1 MRVERLD
8 EREGP
13 DGGRRMTGELAF
25 AFLLGTV
32 ASVNPCGFAFL
43 PAYLARR
50 LGVDGNG
57 VSDTSD
63 ALLRAFAVGA
73 VTTAAFLVVFG
84 VAGAVLSLGAF
95 WLTAALP
102 WAGLVI
108 GLALAAMGVAVLA
121 GRAVRINLPMA
132 KTAAAGSGLQGDFLF
147 GIGYGVASLSCTLP
161 IFLTVTGTAITGGI
175 IASAFSFAA
184 YALGMGTVLTALAVG
199 AALSRS
205 GLAAVMG
212 SLLPYVNRASG
223 ALLLLAGLYVVY
235 FWAYAVVPLE
245 LPAQLTTIGI
255 GERLSGAL
263 RSWLGGTIGQT
274 AIYGLLTALVAVFAW
289 VVWRR
294 IASTLLDRNW
304 AARTGGIRDGGN
316 EHAPGISPD

>member
-13 DGGRRMTGELAF
+13 DGGRGMIGELAF

-32 ASVNPCGFAFL
+32 ATVNPCGFALL

-50 LGVDGNG
+50 LGTDGSG

-63 ALLRAFAVGA
+63 ALLRAFAGGA
-73 VTTAAFLVVFG
+73 VTTAGFLVVFG
-84 VAGAVLSLGAF
+84 VAGGAVSLGAF
-95 WLTAALP
+95 WLTVALP

-108 GLALAAMGVAVLA
+108 GLVLAAMGVAVLA
-121 GRAVRINLPMA
+121 GRAVRISLPMA
-132 KTAAAGSGLQGDFLF
+132 KPAASGSGLQGDFLF

-161 IFLTVTGTAITGGI
+161 LFLTVTGTAITGGI
-175 IASAFSFAA
+175 IASALSFAA

-223 ALLLLAGLYVVY
+223 GLLLLAGLYVVY
-235 FWAYAVVPLE
+235 FWAYVVVPLE
-245 LPAQLTTIGI
+245 LPAQESMIVT
-255 GERLSGAL
+255 GERLSAAL
-263 RSWLGGTIGQT
+263 RDWLSGSAGQS
-274 AIYGLLTALVAVFAW
+274 ALYVLLTLLPALLVW
-289 VVWRR
+289 IVWRR
-294 IASTLLDRNW
+294 IASTSLDRNW
-304 AARTGGIRDGGN
+304 AARTEGIRDGSN
-316 EHAPGISPD
+316 EHEPGISAD

>member
-1 MRVERLD
+1 MI
-8 EREGP
+8 
-13 DGGRRMTGELAF
+13 GELAY

-32 ASVNPCGFAFL
+32 ATVNPCGFALL

-50 LGVDGNG
+50 LGTDGSG

-63 ALLRAFAVGA
+63 ALVRAFAVGA
-73 VTTAAFLVVFG
+73 VTTAGFLVVFG
-84 VAGAVLSLGAF
+84 VAGGAVSLGAF
-95 WLTAALP
+95 WLTVALP

-108 GLALAAMGVAVLA
+108 GLALATMGVAVLA
-121 GRAVRINLPMA
+121 GRAVRITLPTV
-132 KTAAAGSGLQGDFLF
+132 KPAASGNGLQGDFLF

-161 IFLTVTGTAITGGI
+161 LFLAVTGTAITGDI

-235 FWAYAVVPLE
+235 YWAFAVIPLE
-245 LPAQLTTIGI
+245 LPAQESTIVT
-255 GERLSGAL
+255 GERLSSSL
-263 RSWLGGTIGQT
+263 RSWLAGTTGQT
-274 AIYGLLTALVAVFAW
+274 ALYGLLTALVTVFAW

-294 IASTLLDRNW
+294 ITSTLRDRNW
-304 AARTGGIRDGGN
+304 AARTEGKRDGSI
-316 EHAPGISPD
+316 EHAPGISTD

>member
-1 MRVERLD
+1 MRVGRLG

-13 DGGRRMTGELAF
+13 DGRRRIIGELGF

-32 ASVNPCGFAFL
+32 ATVNPCGFALL

-50 LGVDGNG
+50 LGTDGSG

-73 VTTAAFLVVFG
+73 VTTGGFLVVFG
-84 VAGAVLSLGAF
+84 VAGGAVSLGAF
-95 WLTAALP
+95 WLTVALP

-108 GLALAAMGVAVLA
+108 GLVLAAMGVAVLA

-132 KTAAAGSGLQGDFLF
+132 KPAASGSGLQGDFLF

-161 IFLTVTGTAITGGI
+161 LFLAVTGTAITGGI
-175 IASAFSFAA
+175 IASALSFAA
-184 YALGMGTVLTALAVG
+184 YALGMGAVLTALAVG
-199 AALSRS
+199 AAISRS

-223 ALLLLAGLYVVY
+223 ALLLLAGLYVVF

-245 LPAQLTTIGI
+245 LPAQFSAIVM
-255 GERLSGAL
+255 GEQLSGAL
-263 RSWLGGTIGQT
+263 RSWLGGSIGQT
-274 AIYGLLTALVAVFAW
+274 AIYTLLALLAFLFAW
-289 VVWRR
+289 ILWRR
-294 IASTLLDRNW
+294 RKSSLRASTDVAEGLRH
-304 AARTGGIRDGGN
+304 GV
-316 EHAPGISPD
+316 APQD

>member
-1 MRVERLD
+1 MI
-8 EREGP
+8 
-13 DGGRRMTGELAF
+13 GELGF

-32 ASVNPCGFAFL
+32 ATANPCGFALL

-57 VSDTSD
+57 VSDTGD

-73 VTTAAFLVVFG
+73 LTTAGFLVVFG
-84 VAGAVLSLGAF
+84 VAGGAISLGAF
-95 WLTAALP
+95 WLTVALP

-108 GLALAAMGVAVLA
+108 GLVLAAMGVAVLA
-121 GRAVRINLPMA
+121 GRGVRINLPMA
-132 KTAAAGSGLQGDFLF
+132 KPAASGSGLRGNFLF

-161 IFLTVTGTAITGGI
+161 LFLTVTGTAITGGI
-175 IASAFSFAA
+175 FASAFSFAA
-184 YALGMGTVLTALAVG
+184 YALGMGTILTALAVG

-205 GLAAVMG
+205 GVAAVTG

-245 LPAQLTTIGI
+245 LPAQESTIAM

-263 RSWLGGTIGQT
+263 RGWLSASAGQT
-274 AIYGLLTALVAVFAW
+274 ALYGLLSVLLALLVW
-289 VVWRR
+289 IVWRR
-294 IASTLLDRNW
+294 IAFALSHREW
-304 AARTGGIRDGGN
+304 ATTSEGTRDGGN
-316 EHAPGISPD
+316 EHAPGISAD

>member
-1 MRVERLD
+1 MI
-8 EREGP
+8 
-13 DGGRRMTGELAF
+13 GELGF

-32 ASVNPCGFAFL
+32 ATVNPCGFALL

-50 LGVDGNG
+50 LGTDGSG

-73 VTTAAFLVVFG
+73 LTTGGFLVVFG
-84 VAGAVLSLGAF
+84 VTGGAVSLGAF
-95 WLTAALP
+95 WLTVALP

-108 GLALAAMGVAVLA
+108 GLVLTAMGVAVLA
-121 GRAVRINLPMA
+121 GRAVRISLPMA
-132 KTAAAGSGLQGDFLF
+132 KPAASGSGLQGDFLF
-147 GIGYGVASLSCTLP
+147 GIAYGVASLSCTLP
-161 IFLTVTGTAITGGI
+161 LFLAVTGTAITGGI
-175 IASAFSFAA
+175 IASALSFAA

-235 FWAYAVVPLE
+235 FWTYAVVPLE
-245 LPAQLTTIGI
+245 LPARFSAIVM
-255 GERLSGAL
+255 GEQLSGAL

-274 AIYGLLTALVAVFAW
+274 AIYTLLALLAFLFAW
-289 VVWRR
+289 TLWRR
-294 IASTLLDRNW
+294 NPFKIGFPKPVTGSRWLRGRKSSLRASTDVAEGLRH
-304 AARTGGIRDGGN
+304 GV
-316 EHAPGISPD
+316 APQD

>member
-1 MRVERLD
+1 MI
-8 EREGP
+8 
-13 DGGRRMTGELAF
+13 GELGF

-32 ASVNPCGFAFL
+32 ATVNPCGFALL

-50 LGVDGNG
+50 LGTDGSG

-63 ALLRAFAVGA
+63 ALVRAFAVGA
-73 VTTAAFLVVFG
+73 VTTAGFLVVFG
-84 VAGAVLSLGAF
+84 VAGGAVSLGTF
-95 WLTAALP
+95 WLTVALP

-132 KTAAAGSGLQGDFLF
+132 EPVASGNGLQGDFLF

-161 IFLTVTGTAITGGI
+161 LFLTVTGTAITGGI
-175 IASAFSFAA
+175 IASTFSFAA

-223 ALLLLAGLYVVY
+223 ALLFLAGLYVVY

-245 LPAQLTTIGI
+245 LPAQEGTIVM
-255 GERLSGAL
+255 GERLSSAL
-263 RSWLGGTIGQT
+263 RSWLAGTTGQT
-274 AIYGLLTALVAVFAW
+274 ALYGLLTGLVAVFAW
-289 VVWRR
+289 IVWRR

-304 AARTGGIRDGGN
+304 AARTEGIRDGSN
-316 EHAPGISPD
+316 QHAPGVSVD

>member
-1 MRVERLD
+1 MI
-8 EREGP
+8 
-13 DGGRRMTGELAF
+13 GELGF
-25 AFLLGTV
+25 PFLLGAIAT
-32 ASVNPCGFAFL
+32 VNPCGFALL

-50 LGVDGNG
+50 LGADGSG
-57 VSDTSD
+57 VSGTGD

-73 VTTAAFLVVFG
+73 ATTAGFVVVFS
-84 VAGAVLSLGAF
+84 VAGGAVSLGAF
-95 WLTAALP
+95 WLTVALP

-121 GRAVRINLPMA
+121 GRAVRIDLPTA
-132 KTAAAGSGLQGDFLF
+132 KPAASGNGLQGDFLF

-161 IFLTVTGTAITGGI
+161 LFLTVTGTAITGGMV
-175 IASAFSFAA
+175 ASAFSFAA

-245 LPAQLTTIGI
+245 LPAQERTIVL
-255 GERLSGAL
+255 GERLSNAL
-263 RSWLGGTIGQT
+263 RSWLTGTTGQT
-274 AIYGLLTALVAVFAW
+274 AIYTLLALLAALCAW
-289 VVWRR
+289 TVWRR
-294 IASTLLDRNW
+294 ISSKIGHH
-304 AARTGGIRDGGN
+304 GGDSGPEWSRDGRSNPRVSDHGVEGRRN
-316 EHAPGISPD
+316 HVRPRL